1 MNGIEKTC
9 FLIWKMIQLTL
20 IFHLLSLAGLIV
32 FGVGPAWQTIVTLF
46 LKTPQEEN
54 HYSLKRAVQ
63 LWKSYF
69 KEANLRFGLFALTF
83 LFLTFNLHW
92 AVQFPSLF
100 WFTVSFLIVIAMVW
114 LTMTYL
120 YMVFYAVSYEIN
132 LWNNMKLAFISSV
145 FLSFKSFLLM
155 LSVLLGITLM
165 TWQYKG
171 LYLFLTFG
179 TLVFCLDFV
188 TKANRRL
195 VDGVIDEC

>member
-114 LTMTYL
+114 LTITYL

-132 LWNNMKLAFISSV
+132 LWNNMKLAFISV

-155 LSVLLGITLM
+155 LSVLLGITLV

-179 TLVFCLDFV
+179 ALVFCLDFV

-195 VDGVIDEC
+195 VDGVIDEY

>member
-32 FGVGPAWQTIVTLF
+32 FGVGPAWQTIVILF

-92 AVQFPSLF
+92 AVQFQSLF
-100 WFTVSFLIVIAMVW
+100 WFTVSFLILIAMVW
-114 LTMTYL
+114 LTMTYV
-120 YMVFYAVSYEIN
+120 YMGFYAVSYEIN
-132 LWNNMKLAFISSV
+132 LWNNMKLAFISV

-155 LSVLLGITLM
+155 LSVLLGITLV

-179 TLVFCLDFV
+179 ALVFCLDFV
-188 TKANRRL
+188 TKANRRQ
-195 VDGVIDEC
+195 VDGVIDER

>member
-9 FLIWKMIQLTL
+9 FFIWKMIQLTL

-120 YMVFYAVSYEIN
+120 YMVFYAVSYEIS
-132 LWNNMKLAFISSV
+132 LWNNMKLAFISV

-155 LSVLLGITLM
+155 LSVLLGITLV

-179 TLVFCLDFV
+179 ALVFCLDFV

>member
-92 AVQFPSLF
+92 AVQFLSLF

-132 LWNNMKLAFISSV
+132 LWNNMKLAFISV

-155 LSVLLGITLM
+155 LSVLLGIILV

-179 TLVFCLDFV
+179 ALVFCLDFV

>member
-114 LTMTYL
+114 LTITYL

-132 LWNNMKLAFISSV
+132 LWNNMKLAFISV

-155 LSVLLGITLM
+155 LSVLLGITLV
-165 TWQYKG
+165 TWEYKG

-179 TLVFCLDFV
+179 ALVFCLDFV

>member
-1 MNGIEKTC
+1 MNGIEKIC

-132 LWNNMKLAFISSV
+132 LWNNMKLAFISV

-155 LSVLLGITLM
+155 LSVLLGIILV

-179 TLVFCLDFV
+179 ALVFCLDFV

>member
-114 LTMTYL
+114 LTMTHL

-132 LWNNMKLAFISSV
+132 LWNNMKLAFISV

-155 LSVLLGITLM
+155 LSVLLGIILV

-179 TLVFCLDFV
+179 ALVFCLDFV

>member
-132 LWNNMKLAFISSV
+132 LWNNMKLAFISV

-155 LSVLLGITLM
+155 LSVLLGITLVN
-165 TWQYKG
+165 WQYKG

-179 TLVFCLDFV
+179 ALVFCLDFV

>member
-132 LWNNMKLAFISSV
+132 LWNNMKLAFISV

-155 LSVLLGITLM
+155 LSVLLGITLV
-165 TWQYKG
+165 TWQHKG

-179 TLVFCLDFV
+179 ALVFCLDFV

>member
-114 LTMTYL
+114 LTITYL

-132 LWNNMKLAFISSV
+132 LWNNMKLAFISV
-145 FLSFKSFLLM
+145 FLSFKFFLLM

-179 TLVFCLDFV
+179 ALVFCLDFV

>member
-46 LKTPQEEN
+46 LKTSQEEN
-54 HYSLKRAVQ
+54 HYSLKSAVQ

-120 YMVFYAVSYEIN
+120 YMVFYAVSYEISLYQRLFKFQILFTHAERFAGNYLSDLAIQRSLSLFN
-132 LWNNMKLAFISSV
+132 LRSSS
-145 FLSFKSFLLM
+145 L
-155 LSVLLGITLM
+155 LLGL
-165 TWQYKG
+165 
-171 LYLFLTFG
+171 
-179 TLVFCLDFV
+179 CH
-188 TKANRRL
+188 
-195 VDGVIDEC
+195 

>member
-132 LWNNMKLAFISSV
+132 LWNNMKLAFISV

-155 LSVLLGITLM
+155 LSVLLGIILV

-179 TLVFCLDFV
+179 ALVFCLDFV

-195 VDGVIDEC
+195 VDGVIDER

>member
-132 LWNNMKLAFISSV
+132 LWNNMKLAFISV

-155 LSVLLGITLM
+155 LSALLVITLV

-179 TLVFCLDFV
+179 ALVFCLDFV

>member
-132 LWNNMKLAFISSV
+132 LWNNIKLAFISV

-155 LSVLLGITLM
+155 LSVLLGITLV

-179 TLVFCLDFV
+179 ALVFCLDFV

>member
-120 YMVFYAVSYEIN
+120 YMVFYAVSYEIS
-132 LWNNMKLAFISSV
+132 LWNNMKLAFISV

-155 LSVLLGITLM
+155 LSVLLGIILV

-179 TLVFCLDFV
+179 ALVFCLDFV

>member
-69 KEANLRFGLFALTF
+69 EEANLRFGLFALTF

-132 LWNNMKLAFISSV
+132 LWNNMKLAFISV

-155 LSVLLGITLM
+155 LSVLLGIILV

-179 TLVFCLDFV
+179 ALVFCLDFV

>member
-9 FLIWKMIQLTL
+9 FFIWKMIQLTL

-120 YMVFYAVSYEIN
+120 YMVFYAVSYEIS
-132 LWNNMKLAFISSV
+132 LWNNMKLAFISV

-179 TLVFCLDFV
+179 ALVFCLDFV

>member
-132 LWNNMKLAFISSV
+132 LWNNMKLAFISV
-145 FLSFKSFLLM
+145 FLSFKSFLLI
-155 LSVLLGITLM
+155 LSVLLGITLV

-179 TLVFCLDFV
+179 ALVFCLDFV

>member
-1 MNGIEKTC
+1 MNGIEKPC
-9 FLIWKMIQLTL
+9 FLIWKMIQLTF

-100 WFTVSFLIVIAMVW
+100 WFIVSFLIVIAMVW

-132 LWNNMKLAFISSV
+132 LWNNMKLAFISV

-155 LSVLLGITLM
+155 LSVLLGITLV

-179 TLVFCLDFV
+179 ALVFCLDFV

>member
-92 AVQFPSLF
+92 SVQFPSLF

-132 LWNNMKLAFISSV
+132 LWNNMKLAFISV

-179 TLVFCLDFV
+179 ALVFCLDFV

>member
-69 KEANLRFGLFALTF
+69 KEANLRFGLFVLTF

-132 LWNNMKLAFISSV
+132 LWNNMKLAFISV

-155 LSVLLGITLM
+155 LSVLLVITLV

-179 TLVFCLDFV
+179 ALVFCLDFV

>member
-114 LTMTYL
+114 LTITYL

-132 LWNNMKLAFISSV
+132 LWNNMKLAFISV

-155 LSVLLGITLM
+155 LSVLLGITLV

-179 TLVFCLDFV
+179 ALVFCLDFV

>member
-9 FLIWKMIQLTL
+9 FLVWKMIQLTL

-132 LWNNMKLAFISSV
+132 LWNNMKLAFISV

-155 LSVLLGITLM
+155 LSVLLGITLV

-179 TLVFCLDFV
+179 ALVFCLDFV

>member
-132 LWNNMKLAFISSV
+132 LWNNMKLAFISV

-155 LSVLLGITLM
+155 LSVLLGITLV
-165 TWQYKG
+165 TWQYKS

-179 TLVFCLDFV
+179 ALVFCLDFV

>member
-32 FGVGPAWQTIVTLF
+32 FGVGPAWQTIVALF

-114 LTMTYL
+114 LTITYL
-120 YMVFYAVSYEIN
+120 YMIFYAVSYEIN
-132 LWNNMKLAFISSV
+132 LWNNIKLAFISV

-155 LSVLLGITLM
+155 LSVLLGITLV

-171 LYLFLTFG
+171 LYLFLTSG
-179 TLVFCLDFV
+179 ALVFCLDFV

>member
-69 KEANLRFGLFALTF
+69 KEANLRFDLFALTF

-132 LWNNMKLAFISSV
+132 LWNNMKLAFISV

-155 LSVLLGITLM
+155 LSVLLGITLV

-179 TLVFCLDFV
+179 ALVFCLDFV

>member
-1 MNGIEKTC
+1 MNGIEETC

-114 LTMTYL
+114 LTITYL

-132 LWNNMKLAFISSV
+132 LWNNMKLAFISV

-179 TLVFCLDFV
+179 ALVFCLDFV

>member
-114 LTMTYL
+114 LTMIYL

-132 LWNNMKLAFISSV
+132 LWNNMKLAFISV

>member
-114 LTMTYL
+114 LTITYL

-132 LWNNMKLAFISSV
+132 LWNNMKLAFISV

-155 LSVLLGITLM
+155 LSVLLGITLV

-179 TLVFCLDFV
+179 ALVFCLNFV

>member
-32 FGVGPAWQTIVTLF
+32 FGVGPAWQTIVILF

-120 YMVFYAVSYEIN
+120 YMFFYAVSYEIN
-132 LWNNMKLAFISSV
+132 LWNNMKLAFISV

-155 LSVLLGITLM
+155 LSVLLGITLV

-179 TLVFCLDFV
+179 ALVFCLDFV

>member
-132 LWNNMKLAFISSV
+132 LWNNMKLAFISV

-155 LSVLLGITLM
+155 LSVLLVITLV

-179 TLVFCLDFV
+179 ALVFCLDFV

>member
-46 LKTPQEEN
+46 LKTPQEDN

-114 LTMTYL
+114 LTITYL

-132 LWNNMKLAFISSV
+132 LWNNMKLAFISV

-155 LSVLLGITLM
+155 LSVLLGITLV

-179 TLVFCLDFV
+179 ALVFCLDFV

>member
-54 HYSLKRAVQ
+54 HYSLKRAIQ

-114 LTMTYL
+114 LTITYL

-132 LWNNMKLAFISSV
+132 LWNNMKLAFISV

-179 TLVFCLDFV
+179 ALVFCLDFV

>member
-92 AVQFPSLF
+92 AVQFPSSF

-132 LWNNMKLAFISSV
+132 LWNNMKLAFISV

-155 LSVLLGITLM
+155 LSVLLGITLV

-179 TLVFCLDFV
+179 ALVFCLDFV

>member
-132 LWNNMKLAFISSV
+132 LWNNMKLAFISV

-155 LSVLLGITLM
+155 LSVLLGITLV

-179 TLVFCLDFV
+179 ALVFFLDFV

>member
-32 FGVGPAWQTIVTLF
+32 FGVGPAWQTIVILF

-114 LTMTYL
+114 LTITYL

-132 LWNNMKLAFISSV
+132 LWNNMKLAFISV

-179 TLVFCLDFV
+179 ALVFCLDFV

>member
-1 MNGIEKTC
+1 MNDIEKTC

-132 LWNNMKLAFISSV
+132 LWNNMKLAFISV

-155 LSVLLGITLM
+155 LSVLLGITLV

-179 TLVFCLDFV
+179 ALVFCLDFV

>member
-1 MNGIEKTC
+1 MNSIEKTC

-132 LWNNMKLAFISSV
+132 LWNNMKLAFISV

-155 LSVLLGITLM
+155 LSVLLGIILV

-179 TLVFCLDFV
+179 ALVFCLDFV